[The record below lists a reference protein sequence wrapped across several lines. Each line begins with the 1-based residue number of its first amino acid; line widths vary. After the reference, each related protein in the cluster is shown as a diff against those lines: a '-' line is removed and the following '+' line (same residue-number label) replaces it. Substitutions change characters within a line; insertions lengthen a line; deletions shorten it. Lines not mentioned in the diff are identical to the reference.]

1 MKLYRIGQ
9 LSKLFDISVDTLRH
23 YEKLGILKP
32 EIVKESG
39 YRYYSNRQIWRL
51 ATVRRLRTIDVSLEE
66 IAEYMNQRT
75 LEKGFAFSELNLE
88 RVQQKIRDLKDLER
102 LMKEKIRDVRAVMT
116 EAENTDIR
124 LCELPERKV
133 WQSDKAALNYWDI
146 DRQHQELESEISA
159 ESTEEYITRLYRRG
173 AAISSKDFQKG
184 RFDRYSSSFIVHPN
198 GKQVISGG
206 QFLCLY
212 YWGHE
217 NIDDIAPKHQQIQA
231 YMQQHGWEIAGPVLE
246 VYLLDLHEVDDP
258 SEFLTEIQVPVKPM
272 AG

>member
-39 YRYYSNRQIWRL
+39 YRYYSNRQIWKL
-51 ATVRRLRTIDVSLEE
+51 ATVRRLRAIDVSLEE
-66 IAEYMNQRT
+66 IAEYMNHRSLTNSFKFGEAQLVRIQN
-75 LEKGFAFSELNLE
+75 KIQELKE
-88 RVQQKIRDLKDLER
+88 LER
-102 LMKEKIRDVRAVMT
+102 LTKGKLDDVRAVMK
-116 EAENTDIR
+116 EAENTEVR

-133 WQSDKAALNYWDI
+133 WQSDKTSLNYWDI

-159 ESTEEYITRLYRRG
+159 VSTEEYITRLYRRG
-173 AAISSKDFQKG
+173 ATISSADFQKG
-184 RFDRYSSSFIVHPN
+184 RFDRYSTSFIVHPD
-198 GKQVISGG
+198 GRQVISGG

-217 NIDDIAPKHQQIQA
+217 SIEDIAPKHQQIQA

-246 VYLLDLHEVDDP
+246 VYLLDLHEIDDP
-258 SEFLTEIQVPVKPM
+258 SEFLTEIQVPVRPI